1 MIERSPIRVMIV
13 DESSVMRGMIARVLE
28 AEKIEITGTAANTK
42 GAIAVLQ
49 RTGAHAVNPEI
60 MILDVQN
67 GADAVIE
74 IRKISPQLK
83 IIVAGTIN
91 EANALMSIDALG
103 NGAVELVAK
112 PISRKNREETDA
124 FTQEL
129 LRKVQTI
136 AGVEG
141 KTHLAADPLITTF
154 APSPPVAAEAEK
166 IILRAMPPVFM
177 PKAIAIASSTGG
189 PKALQIVMEGIDN
202 KLAHLPIFITQHMP
216 KDFTMSLGLQLAKIA
231 GLEGGEAKQGD
242 IVKAGNIYLAPGDF
256 HMLAEKIGGSIFI
269 RLNQNEQENFCRP
282 AADPMLRSLTKIY
295 GKDLLVV
302 VLTGMGQDGLAGA
315 RIAADAGGVVIAQ
328 DQITSVVWGMPG
340 AVAKA
345 GICNHVLPLPQIANL
360 LIRLCI

>member
-1 MIERSPIRVMIV
+1 MIV
-13 DESSVMRGMIARVLE
+13 DESSVMRGMIARALE
-28 AEKIEITGTAANTK
+28 AEGIEIAATAVNAKN
-42 GAIAVLQ
+42 AITLLQ
-49 RTGAHAVNPEI
+49 RTGANSVNPEI
-60 MILDVQN
+60 MIMDVQN
-67 GADAVIE
+67 GAESVTE
-74 IRKISPQLK
+74 IHAASPQLK

-91 EANALMSIDALG
+91 EANALMSIDALS

-112 PISRKNREETDA
+112 PTSRKNREETDA

-129 LRKVQTI
+129 LRKVQVI

-141 KTHLAADPLITTF
+141 KKHLAADPLITTF
-154 APSPPVAAEAEK
+154 SPSPPVAPETE
-166 IILRAMPPVFM
+166 IILRTMPPVFM

-189 PKALQIVMEGIDN
+189 PKALQIVMEGIGN

-216 KDFTMSLGLQLAKIA
+216 KDFTASLGLQLAKIA

-256 HMLAEKIGGSIFI
+256 NMLAEKVGGSTFI

-295 GKDLLVV
+295 GKDLIVV
-302 VLTGMGQDGLAGA
+302 ALTGMGQDGLAGA

-345 GICNHVLPLPQIANL
+345 GVCHHVLPLPQIANL

>member
-1 MIERSPIRVMIV
+1 VAPE
-13 DESSVMRGMIARVLE
+13 
-28 AEKIEITGTAANTK
+28 IEIT
-42 GAIAVLQ
+42 
-49 RTGAHAVNPEI
+49 
-60 MILDVQN
+60 
-67 GADAVIE
+67 
-74 IRKISPQLK
+74 
-83 IIVAGTIN
+83 
-91 EANALMSIDALG
+91 
-103 NGAVELVAK
+103 
-112 PISRKNREETDA
+112 
-124 FTQEL
+124 
-129 LRKVQTI
+129 LRK
-136 AGVEG
+136 
-141 KTHLAADPLITTF
+141 
-154 APSPPVAAEAEK
+154 
-166 IILRAMPPVFM
+166 MPPVFM

-189 PKALQIVMEGIDN
+189 PKALQIVMEGIGN

-216 KDFTMSLGLQLAKIA
+216 KDFTASLGLQLVKIA

-242 IVKAGNIYLAPGDF
+242 IVKAGNIYLAPGDY
-256 HMLAEKIGGSIFI
+256 HMLAEKVGGSIFI